1 MLNPLLNQ
9 YDAVLLDMDGVITS
23 EQVYWNSA
31 SLTVWELLFSKQY
44 FGTEEI
50 DPKELSCRLKELRS
64 QIFLDD
70 TVIQFLKNKGVNNNW
85 DLSWV
90 VVAGALFLNTRDFSA
105 IFDWIKILPAV
116 KDGLYAA
123 VTETLLFSGMAE
135 EEAVLYGG
143 LWKTIQFVFQEWFLG
158 SELFPKYWGSPSL
171 LPGKPGLTFSEEPLV
186 EKEPLVQLLTEIS
199 ETKRLGIGSGR
210 PRVEA
215 ENPLRSWGV
224 YDLFTEDAIVTYND
238 VMEAQD
244 EFSEKLNGVSL
255 SKPHPF
261 MFLRGTFGTR
271 HSTAE
276 LLEGQ
281 FDSALCK
288 KTLVIGDAG
297 CDLFSAKSA
306 GCDFAAVLTGID
318 GENARGYF
326 EENGADFILHSILDL
341 LES

>member
-23 EQVYWNSA
+23 EQVYWNS
-31 SLTVWELLFSKQY
+31 STLTVWELLFSKQY
-44 FGTEEI
+44 FGTEDI
-50 DPKELSCRLKELRS
+50 DPKELTSRLTELRS
-64 QIFLDD
+64 RIFLDD
-70 TVIQFLKNKGVNNNW
+70 AVIQFLKNKGVNNNW

-105 IFDWIKILPAV
+105 IFDWIRILPAV

-123 VTETLLFSGMAE
+123 VTDALRFSGMAE
-135 EEAVLYGG
+135 EEAAQYGG
-143 LWKTIQFVFQEWFLG
+143 LWKTIQFAFQEWFLG
-158 SELFPKYWGSPSL
+158 SELFLKYWGSPSL
-171 LPGKPGLTFSEEPLV
+171 LAGKPGLTFSEEPLV
-186 EKEPLVQLLTEIS
+186 EKASLVQLLTEIS

-210 PRVEA
+210 PRIEA

-224 YDLFTEDAIVTYND
+224 YDLFAEDAIVTYHD
-238 VMEAQD
+238 VMAAQEAFAEQ
-244 EFSEKLNGVSL
+244 LGGVSL

-261 MFLRGTFGTR
+261 MFLRGVFGTK
-271 HSTAE
+271 HTTAE
-276 LLEGQ
+276 LLDGQ
-281 FDSALCK
+281 FDSAPCK